1 MVKQLDILLLLKRI
15 NFIEKSLSY
24 IFTDHQLKGLHL
36 ASHYTL
42 EEAIRLRKSYQ
53 LKPRLKEEMMSYKNK
68 GNASENMLEQF
79 ENLNE
84 SIIIGNKPFARDN

>member
-1 MVKQLDILLLLKRI
+1 MKQLDILLILKRI

-24 IFTDHQLKGLHL
+24 LFTDHQLNGLHL
-36 ASHYTL
+36 SSHYTL
-42 EEAIRLRKSYQ
+42 EEAVRLRKSYQ
-53 LKPRLKEEMMSYKNK
+53 LKPKLKEEMMRSKNK

-84 SIIIGNKPFARDN
+84 SIIIGSKPFVKDN